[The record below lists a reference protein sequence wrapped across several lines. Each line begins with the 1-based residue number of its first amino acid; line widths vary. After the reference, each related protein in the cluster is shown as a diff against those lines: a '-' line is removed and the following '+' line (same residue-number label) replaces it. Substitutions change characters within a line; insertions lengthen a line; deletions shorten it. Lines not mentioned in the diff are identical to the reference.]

1 MNKQEATILLKEL
14 LEECS
19 LDSNSFVLV
28 EPNPQNKL
36 SVGYTIRI
44 KAILD
49 NDCRLQLRRL
59 TKKHDLAVIE
69 EKSEITIYK
78 PPADRAGKLILK

>member
-1 MNKQEATILLKEL
+1 MNKQEASILLKDL
-14 LEECS
+14 LEDCG

-69 EKSEITIYK
+69 EKSEIIIYK
-78 PPADRAGKLILK
+78 PPAGRAGKLILK